1 MRATHV
7 THIPHAAFK
16 TFYPTAASIRR
27 PIMAAVSIAG
37 TGFFREI
44 LLELSGLAIHL
55 LGLRQRLLLDRDIRP
70 DGGIF
75 GVDLQ
80 PFVEARLGIRLD
92 RLGGTFRFADA
103 AIDAF
108 VGVDDEEIL
117 ALVEAVDGADFH
129 AIGVFALDAI
139 VGHDI
144 GHEELQDF
152 HADGAGQPGTS
163 RLSQC
168 RRKSVSR
175 LGRQARFRQVVSDV
189 SALSPDFKDKRSAKA
204 AAADRVF

>member
-1 MRATHV
+1 M
-7 THIPHAAFK
+7 
-16 TFYPTAASIRR
+16 
-27 PIMAAVSIAG
+27 
-37 TGFFREI
+37 
-44 LLELSGLAIHL
+44 
-55 LGLRQRLLLDRDIRP
+55 
-70 DGGIF
+70 
-75 GVDLQ
+75 
-80 PFVEARLGIRLD
+80 
-92 RLGGTFRFADA
+92 
-103 AIDAF
+103 
-108 VGVDDEEIL
+108 DDEEIL
-117 ALVEAVDGADFH
+117 ALVEAVDRADFH

-163 RLSQC
+163 RLSPC

-189 SALSPDFKDKRSAKA
+189 SALAPDFKDKRSAKT